1 MFLFDSSLFWYKLVF
16 MGELVAAEALFVYRL
31 KRRRLFALR
40 LLAALLLA
48 FAFAFLLPVVAFNEV
63 WTIFLFLAMWACSVL
78 LLKLCFAESWA
89 KILFCALI
97 AYTAQ
102 HIAYDVNNLLGTV
115 TGLTQGVRGLY
126 GEELLGK
133 VNGFSIIL
141 YADCYLVIYWLMWL
155 FCGRRIRKGEE
166 LSLKHIYLMVLA
178 AVILF
183 IDVVL
188 SIVITYAATEETEQV
203 WLVTCYLYNI
213 ISCILAAFLQFGMV
227 NYRHMAQELDIV
239 QGLLYQ
245 QKEQYRIAKENID
258 LINIKCHDLKHQIR
272 SLGGK
277 TIDEGA
283 LREIENVVGIYDASV
298 ATGNEALDVILTE
311 KSLYCEKNGIR
322 LCCVADGAKL
332 NFMSP
337 ADLYALFGNAIENA
351 IESVQKLKQ
360 PEKQIIGLKVTA
372 NGGTLVIHCE
382 NYYDGQIEYED
393 GLPRTG
399 KEDARWHGFGLRSIR
414 FIAEKYGGNMT
425 VLPKEGV
432 FNVNIAIPLPEG
444 S

>member
-115 TGLTQGVRGLY
+115 TGLTQGVHGLY

-178 AVILF
+178 AVILL

-277 TIDEGA
+277 TVDEGA

-351 IESVQKLKQ
+351 IESVSRIEDRQKRIINVAVRAAGRLVSIHIDNYF
-360 PEKQIIGLKVTA
+360 EGEVQIKDGIPVTKKKD
-372 NGGTLVIHCE
+372 T
-382 NYYDGQIEYED
+382 
-393 GLPRTG
+393 RF
-399 KEDARWHGFGLRSIR
+399 HGFGIKSMKY
-414 FIAEKYGGNMT
+414 IAEKYDGDFS
-425 VLPKEGV
+425 VSAKEGR
-432 FNVNIAIPLPEG
+432 FSLNVVIPQRG
-444 S
+444 